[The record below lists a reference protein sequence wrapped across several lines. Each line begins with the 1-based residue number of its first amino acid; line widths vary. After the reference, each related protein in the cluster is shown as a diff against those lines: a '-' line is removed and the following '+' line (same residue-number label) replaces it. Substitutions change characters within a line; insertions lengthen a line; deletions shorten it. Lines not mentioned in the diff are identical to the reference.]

1 MPTGIFLIKWDEVI
15 GGTIYMR
22 YPENLEIPDPIVQQ
36 ITISHN
42 FTESHIIT
50 EEKHWNSVSYYNENK
65 EMIIVL
71 VLRPSSLDDG
81 KDYIEFLEDFNKE
94 LDKDFK
100 EDMLK
105 IRLGAM
111 FDYSLEVPQTTD
123 EVLFK
128 LSNEVAFLRTKEY
141 DIKERFKKVQNSDHL
156 NVKSKILFLLA
167 VNDGL
172 SLEEIKNF
180 VKTSTKWLETV
191 LETLVKNEVVGYNSN
206 RDVYYIKI

>member
-1 MPTGIFLIKWDEVI
+1 
-15 GGTIYMR
+15 
-22 YPENLEIPDPIVQQ
+22 
-36 ITISHN
+36 
-42 FTESHIIT
+42 
-50 EEKHWNSVSYYNENK
+50 
-65 EMIIVL
+65 MIIVL

-81 KDYIEFLEDFNKE
+81 NDYIEFLEDFNKE
-94 LDKDFK
+94 LDKGFK
-100 EDMLK
+100 EDILK

-111 FDYSLEVPQTTD
+111 FSSSLEVPQTTD

-167 VNDGL
+167 INDGI
-172 SLEEIKNF
+172 SLKEIKNS

-191 LETLVKNEVVGYNSN
+191 LETLIKNKVVGYNSN
-206 RDVYYIKI
+206 QDVYYIKL